1 MALPCLIVPHEENY
15 EPMSKINIKN
25 LSIDELSSFIDGL
38 EEKRH
43 RTTQILQWLYQKGV
57 SGFDEM
63 TNIPTSLR
71 AVLDERFVI
80 TSLRPIDSLSSR
92 ADASQKFLLETSDGS
107 IIEAVL
113 METKGHQTI
122 CISSQIG
129 CPLRCSFCRT
139 GDGGFERNLRSDEI
153 LNQVLFFK
161 RYHLRPGRRFN
172 IVFMGMGEPFLNM
185 ENLVR
190 SVEILNAIEAFALG
204 EKRITISTIGYPER
218 IRDLTGSNLKFSLAV
233 SLNATTD
240 RARKGL
246 MPSASGI
253 ADTLAAAE
261 EFARGRKTRVTLEY
275 VLISG
280 LNDTEADA
288 RRLASMT
295 SSRPFKINLI
305 PFNEWGECPHR
316 RPDEDRI
323 ERFVRLLLPTA
334 PAVTVR
340 RSQGADINAAC
351 GQLRL
356 EHGRRRKGE
365 D

>member
-1 MALPCLIVPHEENY
+1 MN
-15 EPMSKINIKN
+15 KDNIKN
-25 LSIDELSSFIDGL
+25 LSISELSSLIERLG
-38 EEKRH
+38 EKRH
-43 RTTQILQWLYQKGV
+43 RTTQILKWLYQKGV
-57 SGFDEM
+57 TRFDEM

-71 AVLDERFVI
+71 ALLDERFAI
-80 TSLRPIDSLSSR
+80 TSLRPVDSLRSR
-92 ADASQKFLLETSDGS
+92 ADASQKFLLETDDGS
-107 IIEAVL
+107 VIEAVL
-113 METKGHQTI
+113 METGGHQTI

-129 CPLRCSFCRT
+129 CPLQCSFCRT

-161 RYHLRPGRRFN
+161 QHHLRPRRRFN

-190 SVEILNAIEAFALG
+190 SIEILNAMDAFALG
-204 EKRITISTIGYPER
+204 EKRITLSTIGYPDL
-218 IRDLTGSNLKFSLAV
+218 IRTLTESNLKFSLAI

-240 RARKGL
+240 RARRGL
-246 MPSASGI
+246 MPSASNLTETI
-253 ADTLAAAE
+253 ASAE
-261 EFARGRKTRVTLEY
+261 EFARSRRVRVTLEY

-280 LNDTEADA
+280 LNDTEEDA

-295 SSRPFKINLI
+295 SGRPFKINLI
-305 PFNEWGECPHR
+305 PFNEWEGCPHR
-316 RPDEDRI
+316 KPDEDRI
-323 ERFVRLLLPTA
+323 DRFVRLLLPTA

-356 EHGRRRKGE
+356 EHDRRKE
-365 D
+365 KSP

>member
-1 MALPCLIVPHEENY
+1 MNKV
-15 EPMSKINIKN
+15 NIKN
-25 LSIDELSSFIDGL
+25 LSIDELSSLIDRL

-57 SGFDEM
+57 SGFAEM

-71 AVLDERFVI
+71 VFLDERFVI
-80 TSLRPIDSLSSR
+80 TSLRPIDSLRSR
-92 ADASQKFLLETSDGS
+92 ADASQKFLLETDDGS
-107 IIEAVL
+107 VIEAVL

-129 CPLRCSFCRT
+129 CPLHCSFCRT

-161 RYHLRPGRRFN
+161 KKHLKPGRRFN

-185 ENLVR
+185 DNLAR
-190 SVEILNAIEAFALG
+190 SVEILNAIDAFALG
-204 EKRITISTIGYPER
+204 EKRITISTIGYPDR
-218 IRDLTGSNLKFSLAV
+218 IRALIGSNLKFSLAV

-253 ADTLAAAE
+253 TETMEAAE
-261 EFARGRKTRVTLEY
+261 EFGRNRRTLVTLEY

-280 LNDTEADA
+280 LNDTESDA

-295 SSRPFKINLI
+295 SGKPFKINLI
-305 PFNEWGECPHR
+305 PFNEWDDCPHR
-316 RPDEDRI
+316 RPDDNRI

-340 RSQGADINAAC
+340 RSQGVDINAAC
-351 GQLRL
+351 GQLKL
-356 EHGRRRKGE
+356 GHRRRKNKG
-365 D
+365 